1 MVSYLLGGISSFLL
15 GEEDD
20 DPMCLKDVVLIA
32 VYESP
37 HKQLGVSLNAA
48 PWEVRDA
55 LRLNCIR
62 LLGETYFNKLDKPK
76 LPYKYSLIAFHLI
89 MKTLNVTKAQH
100 LKSFMEKNPT
110 AFDGRPKD
118 MLQILRP
125 VHCEGI
131 PMNAGVRACAM
142 LQVLYVETLFS
153 APEGDRDYVMP
164 HQKYVLRVVY
174 CGRCHL
180 VRKRYSDFYDLNEN
194 MADELLMVPGFPP
207 KDALYK
213 VGLADYSE
221 RGRAL
226 CAYVNRVHA
235 SLAARGVFSPRLMD
249 FLGVDAARVHIEEDG
264 RVSKLLDTAG
274 VLQGSAWHMVEETWL
289 KRWRKFVLGRGA
301 RRYEPPGPITNEL
314 LLLERKPYLRED
326 EKDEKDDERATTVPR
341 FKRRLP
347 RTVAPTHR
355 EIKALGNK
363 DKRHIYLPEPSPEPT
378 APTAEPEAA
387 PSQPRHKGSVF
398 SAVASKG
405 VEGIT
410 QQQPE
415 HKETLALVRHYRAIN
430 YNLWVYW
437 KMVHGGGPCI
447 SRKSKDIMS
456 QPSCG
461 TGMEAVSRLQRFG
474 RMVLGKQERLDL
486 YWKHLSRTAP
496 GVREVLALW
505 EERKLRERAEAT
517 IKASKTERTKSRLQL
532 AARYTQRTWRAKK
545 QYAFNDDNVR
555 VQKHAQEIFAMAD
568 GEVERAA
575 PGAPFVVEEG
585 ESIVKLG
592 VVERFDVKFTDLD
605 GPTLPMTLKK
615 HSCSEL
621 TFIQTVAPVDPER
634 KSERKQKQLEEL
646 VPDCILLLVNNYPVS
661 SLTHKQVMD
670 RITSAKWPLT
680 LRFEKP
686 LDVRAVRSFKQV
698 VKDERDHKFGRDD
711 DDFKLQL
718 LKRLLHMGIPLRK
731 YGRKGAP
738 HDTVLYLNETIV
750 FWEQKTAAKLHE
762 ETKSLSKKYDLTR
775 GLPLYDLKYVRIDKV
790 SSVFRG
796 ASARKARPNCC
807 FTLFAETRTLDFEV
821 VTVDDDA
828 DMAPDGRRL
837 LAWAFDS
844 IIKEARGSKIFVDKT
859 GAPIRRTA
867 PKKRLRMVR

>member
-1 MVSYLLGGISSFLL
+1 MVSYILGGISSFLL

-20 DPMCLKDVVLIA
+20 DPQCLKDVALIA

-55 LRLNCIR
+55 LRTNCLC
-62 LLGETYFNKLDKPK
+62 LLGTTYFNKLDKPL

-89 MKTLNVTKAQH
+89 MKTLSVTKAQH
-100 LKSFMEKNPT
+100 LKAFMEKNPT
-110 AFDGRPKD
+110 AFDGRARD

-131 PMNAGVRACAM
+131 PMNAAVRACAM
-142 LQVLYVETLFS
+142 LQVLYVETIKYS
-153 APEGDRDYVMP
+153 PPEGERDYVMP

-174 CGRCHL
+174 CGRSHF
-180 VRKRYSDFYDLNEN
+180 VRKRYMDFYDLNES

-207 KDALYK
+207 KSFWFK
-213 VGLADYSE
+213 VGFVDYAE
-221 RGRAL
+221 RGRTL

-264 RVSKLLDTAG
+264 RVSKWLDTAG
-274 VLQGSAWHMVEETWL
+274 ALQGSAWHMVEETWL

-314 LLLERKPYLRED
+314 LLIPRDHILLED
-326 EKDEKDDERATTVPR
+326 DDERATTVPR
-341 FKRRLP
+341 PKRRIP
-347 RTVAPTHR
+347 RQVAPSHR

-363 DKRHIYLPEPSPEPT
+363 ENRHIYLPELPPSEQPAAAT
-378 APTAEPEAA
+378 DAA
-387 PSQPRHKGSVF
+387 PPPPPPPRQKGPASSVF

-405 VEGIT
+405 ADAL
-410 QQQPE
+410 QQPE
-415 HKETLALVRHYRAIN
+415 AKETLALVRHYRAIN

-447 SRKSKDIMS
+447 SRKSKDITS
-456 QPSCG
+456 APTCG

-474 RMVLGKQERLDL
+474 RMVLAKQERLDL

-592 VVERFDVKFTDLD
+592 GVERFDVKFTDLD

-621 TFIQTVAPVDPER
+621 TFVQTVAPPENNDRR
-634 KSERKQKQLEEL
+634 KSKQLENL

-680 LRFEKP
+680 LRFERP
-686 LDVRAVRSFKQV
+686 LEVRDVRSFSKV
-698 VKDERDHKFGRDD
+698 IEDERNGKFGRDD
-711 DDFKLQL
+711 EDFKLQL

-738 HDTVLYLNETIV
+738 HDTVLYLGETLV
-750 FWEQKTAAKLHE
+750 FWEQKTAVKLHK
-762 ETKSLSKKYDLTR
+762 ETPTLSKKYDLTR

-821 VTVDDDA
+821 VTVGDHDDA
-828 DMAPDGRRL
+828 NTAADGRRL